1 MVAATE
7 TSTLLLISVT
17 EIAEVLLPVD
27 PDTTA
32 VCLLDAETE
41 AVVDSVDAATAT
53 VVVCVAPKNQ
63 DVATG

>member
-1 MVAATE
+1 M
-7 TSTLLLISVT
+7 
-17 EIAEVLLPVD
+17 LLPVD

-41 AVVDSVDAATAT
+41 ATDEAVEAETET
-53 VVVCVAPKNQ
+53 VSACSAPKNQ

>member
-1 MVAATE
+1 M
-7 TSTLLLISVT
+7 LLTSVT

-41 AVVDSVDAATAT
+41 AVADSVDAATVT

-63 DVATG
+63 ELATG

>member
-1 MVAATE
+1 M
-7 TSTLLLISVT
+7 
-17 EIAEVLLPVD
+17 LLPVD

-41 AVVDSVDAATAT
+41 AVVDSVDAETAT

-63 DVATG
+63 DVAIG

>member
-1 MVAATE
+1 M
-7 TSTLLLISVT
+7 LLTSVT
-17 EIAEVLLPVD
+17 EIAEVLSPVD

-41 AVVDSVDAATAT
+41 AVADSVDVAIAT

-63 DVATG
+63 ELATG